1 MQVEPGSLVSI
12 ERSSKIESINAI
24 DRWYRK
30 GNRGKWKTEK
40 RWLIVIIKAVGVK
53 PTGS

>member
-24 DRWYRK
+24 DRWYKK
-30 GNRGKWKTEK
+30 GNRRKWKTDLRE
-40 RWLIVIIKAVGVK
+40 
-53 PTGS
+53 